1 LGIVIHLKQS
11 SFTNLG
17 IDLRLR
23 QAEHNSSG
31 PLLSHVEVGLSTF
44 GEAKGEHRSILKA
57 KEGQR
62 AITTRFSFSLTR
74 DTLLDE
80 AAADQT
86 SFWLVNGR
94 NECRVTEASPDR
106 ESCEPAAFVDAS
118 SSLAAQGQSFNYH
131 TLCDFSICSHCKC

>member
-31 PLLSHVEVGLSTF
+31 PLVGPQLNHVEVGLSTF

-94 NECRVTEASPDR
+94 N
-106 ESCEPAAFVDAS
+106 
-118 SSLAAQGQSFNYH
+118 
-131 TLCDFSICSHCKC
+131 